1 MRRGGC
7 FLLGGLL
14 LLLLHRGAVVGWG
27 RRIALSSGR
36 ARRGRMG
43 GGGGRARLRMRK
55 AGLGVGVG
63 VGVRLRLAGMVAMGI
78 ERVPTAVEIPALL
91 AMLG

>member
-14 LLLLHRGAVVGWG
+14 LLHRGVVVRWG
-27 RRIALSSGR
+27 RRMALSSGG

-43 GGGGRARLRMRK
+43 GGGGMARLRMRK
-55 AGLGVGVG
+55 VGLGVG
-63 VGVRLRLAGMVAMGI
+63 VGVRLRLAGVVAMGM
-78 ERVPTAVEIPALL
+78 ERVPAAVEIPAPL